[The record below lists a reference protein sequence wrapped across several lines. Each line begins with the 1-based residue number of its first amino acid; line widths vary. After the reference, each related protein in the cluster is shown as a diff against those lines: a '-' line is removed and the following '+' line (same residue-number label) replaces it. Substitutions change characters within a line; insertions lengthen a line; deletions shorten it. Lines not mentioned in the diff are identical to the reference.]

1 VKNLDDNILITRI
14 LEEDLEAF
22 DELVRRYWPMAYQLC
37 FQRLRNNAEAED
49 IAQDAFIKVHKY
61 LGQLKD
67 RTKFTGWFYRLVFQ
81 LIIERSREQKYRKTK
96 PIKVELEEKPSI
108 NAMNKLFVK
117 DAINALSDDFR
128 LVLTL
133 RFYKDMSCEEIA
145 QHLGEPVG
153 TVTSRLHRAYQILKE
168 KLK

>member
-1 VKNLDDNILITRI
+1 VKNLDDNILITKV
-14 LEEDLEAF
+14 LEEDLDAF
-22 DELVRRYWPMAYQLC
+22 NELVRRYWPMAYQLC

-96 PIKVELEEKPSI
+96 PINVELEEKPSI
-108 NAMNKLFVK
+108 NSMSKLFVK